1 MRRRLKPS
9 PPGSATP
16 TDRPLPREIH
26 FSDPDSLQAVLRYET
41 HNLIL
46 FRAQPLPV
54 EESVPGGLGG
64 FLKYLAEEHRVNL
77 MKCIL
82 ENNRGEREFVF
93 EKKLVELLGI
103 VCPAE
108 TDRDLSPAPRLAQA
122 L

>member
-46 FRAQPLPV
+46 FRAQTLPV
-54 EESVPGGLGG
+54 EESVPGRLGG
-64 FLKYLAEEHRVNL
+64 FLKYLAEERRVDL
-77 MKCIL
+77 LKCIL
-82 ENNRGEREFVF
+82 GNNRGEGEFIL
-93 EKKLVELLGI
+93 EQKLVELLRI
-103 VCPAE
+103 VRPAE
-108 TDRDLSPAPRLAQA
+108 TDRDLVPAPRLTQA